1 MRKYLIA
8 VVVALASTLVVTGV
22 AQADPIQSIT
32 AKLTP
37 KKRDKKKFKPA
48 QIYVEILTGPNT
60 TDPVFPE
67 QPPSAFNTKVNF
79 PKNAKF
85 DPKAVPKC
93 KATAA
98 QLSQNTSTAQA
109 KQLCGTKSIV
119 SKGSVVPT
127 SPDSTSGTSAWVTI
141 DLAGPN
147 STVGVPVVV
156 TAFNGS
162 QKNTLF
168 LHARADSVNNTSVL
182 VGKLK
187 TGKKAPKGY
196 GAQLDVTIPPLL
208 AGAIT
213 RFTTTVKAKK
223 YVQARCKTKNEK
235 WQAITEYH
243 NHPKTSDDYTSKC
256 TQKKGGKGKGG
267 KGGK

>member
-8 VVVALASTLVVTGV
+8 VVVALASALVVTGV

-48 QIYVEILTGPNT
+48 KIYVEILTAANT
-60 TDPVFPE
+60 TDPTNPE

-85 DPKAVPKC
+85 NPKAVPKC
-93 KATAA
+93 KGSEA
-98 QLSQNTSTAQA
+98 QLQNTTTDQA
-109 KQLCGTKSIV
+109 TQICGNKSIV
-119 SKGSVVPT
+119 SKGSTTPT
-127 SPDSTSGTSAWVTI
+127 GPEHTTGTSAWVTV
-141 DLAGPN
+141 DLPGPG
-147 STVGVPVVV
+147 TTLGVPVVV

-162 QKNTLF
+162 KNNTLF
-168 LHARADSVNNTSVL
+168 LHSRADSVNNTSVL

-196 GAQLDVTIPPLL
+196 GSQLDVTIPPLL
-208 AGAIT
+208 AGAIS

-235 WQAITEYH
+235 WQAITEYS
-243 NHPKTSDDYTSKC
+243 NHPKTTDDYVSKC
-256 TQKKGGKGKGG
+256 KQKKGKKKRGK
-267 KGGK
+267 